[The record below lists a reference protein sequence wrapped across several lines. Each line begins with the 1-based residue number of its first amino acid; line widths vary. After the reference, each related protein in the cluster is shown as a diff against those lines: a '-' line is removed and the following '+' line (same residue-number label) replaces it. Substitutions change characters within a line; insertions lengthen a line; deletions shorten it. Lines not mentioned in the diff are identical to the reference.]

1 MTNHVARLLT
11 FSGIDGAGKSTQIE
25 SVCGFLVQRGFR
37 VSRVAF
43 WNDVAVM
50 PNLRARASF
59 QALRRKQV
67 DRESAVLRCDKN
79 IRTWYLTVIWAVF
92 YLLDGLS
99 LRRAVAKLQARGAD
113 FIVFDRYIY
122 DQLVQIR
129 ARHWLALG
137 YMRLLIAIAPIPDF
151 GFVLDASP
159 DEAFLRK
166 PEYPLS
172 FMHEYRRAF
181 LELRSLVPELIVI
194 PPAPIEQVRQQVLQ
208 HMSKAGND
216 RHSLEAAEEF
226 ILSGS
231 P

>member
-1 MTNHVARLLT
+1 MANHVARLLT

-25 SVCGFLVQRGFR
+25 SVCAYLIQRGYR
-37 VSRVAF
+37 VCRVAF
-43 WNDVAVM
+43 WDDVAVQ

-59 QALRRKQV
+59 RVLRKKQV
-67 DRESAVLRCDKN
+67 GAESGTLRCDKN
-79 IRTWYLTVIWAVF
+79 FRTWYLTIIRAVF

-99 LRRAVAKLQARGAD
+99 LRRLVTRLRVKGAD

-129 ARHWLALG
+129 ARHWLARA
-137 YMRLLIAIAPIPDF
+137 YMRLLIAVAPAPAF
-151 GFVLDASP
+151 AFVLDASP

-181 LELRSLVPELIVI
+181 LELRAFVPELIVI
-194 PPAPIEQVRQQVLQ
+194 PAGPIEQVRQQIFRRLGE
-208 HMSKAGND
+208 AGKG
-216 RHSLEAAEEF
+216 RHSPDPSNEF
-226 ILSGS
+226 ILSNS